1 MQLRSLI
8 HGLIEILPPLTP
20 IILAFIGWRLTARFA
35 MIQTEV
41 ARKSGF
47 QEKWAGL
54 FFDACN
60 EFMRAVERIMGLLH
74 VYVSTQNKDDDEG
87 KLMVQE
93 INRLM
98 NDLPEMTFR
107 IKRLAA
113 LAKAKG
119 KIASDIADEIF
130 ESIATGTNTKVM
142 PTGQIRE
149 RIGKFNTATREAHGE
164 ILNAQNLE

>member
-1 MQLRSLI
+1 MQLHSWI

-20 IILAFIGWRLTARFA
+20 IVLAIIGWRLTARFA
-35 MIQTEV
+35 KIQTEV
-41 ARKSGF
+41 TRKSGF

-60 EFMRAVERIMGLLH
+60 EFMRAVERIMGLLPI
-74 VYVSTQNKDDDEG
+74 YVLMQNKDDDEG
-87 KLMVQE
+87 KIMVQE

-113 LAKAKG
+113 LAKMKG
-119 KIASDIADEIF
+119 KIASDIADEIY
-130 ESIATGTNTKVM
+130 ESIATGTKTKVM

-149 RIGKFNTATREAHGE
+149 QIGKFNTATREAHGE
-164 ILNAQNLE
+164 ILNAQNL